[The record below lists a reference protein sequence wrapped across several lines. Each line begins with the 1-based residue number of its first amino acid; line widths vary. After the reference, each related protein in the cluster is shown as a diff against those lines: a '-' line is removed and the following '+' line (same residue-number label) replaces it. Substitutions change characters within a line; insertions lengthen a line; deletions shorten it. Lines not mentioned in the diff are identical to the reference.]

1 MTVFTEFDKIDKK
14 YDVIYA
20 DPPFSYN
27 NQATRA
33 SSDKHYLVMKM
44 WDIQALNVAN
54 IAKDN
59 ALLFI
64 WVPFPLLIDL
74 GKIFSSWGFEYKG
87 VAFTWIKTNKDGSP
101 FVGLGNYTRANAE
114 VCLLGTRGK
123 GTFLVKN
130 HSISSIF
137 MSRREQHSK
146 KPDLIRRR
154 IEDLVGV
161 EGDWIELFATHKSHG
176 WDQFGNDV
184 K

>member
-1 MTVFTEFDKIDKK
+1 MTVFTEFNDINKK

-33 SSDKHYLVMKM
+33 SSDKHYEVMKA
-44 WDIQALNVAN
+44 WDIAGMDVRR
-54 IAKDN
+54 IAKEN
-59 ALLFI
+59 ALLFL

-74 GKIFSSWGFEYKG
+74 HRLFGSWGFNYKG
-87 VAFTWIKTNKDGSP
+87 VAFTWIKLNKDGTP
-101 FVGLGNYTRANAE
+101 FIGLGNYTRANAE

-130 HSISSIF
+130 HAISSIL
-137 MSRREQHSK
+137 MSHREQHSK
-146 KPDLIRRR
+146 KPDLIRTK